1 MPSPYKVYSNQT
13 IPEKGKKI
21 LFRIKDKDS
30 EIYVGSLQDNGNI
43 KVEEKEFS
51 ISDIVSWSYVNDIL
65 RHKQEIVKENTS
77 TGTKYYRIFDKG
89 ANEWYSD
96 YLTPTEFM
104 EKFPDIYYMDSM
116 DLEMNGFAISEYDK
130 DFNLL

>member
-1 MPSPYKVYSNQT
+1 MSSPYKVYSNQT

-21 LFRIKDKDS
+21 LFRIKDRDS

-65 RHKQEIVKENTS
+65 IHKQEIVKENTS

-116 DLEMNGFAISEYDK
+116 DLEKNGFDISEYDK